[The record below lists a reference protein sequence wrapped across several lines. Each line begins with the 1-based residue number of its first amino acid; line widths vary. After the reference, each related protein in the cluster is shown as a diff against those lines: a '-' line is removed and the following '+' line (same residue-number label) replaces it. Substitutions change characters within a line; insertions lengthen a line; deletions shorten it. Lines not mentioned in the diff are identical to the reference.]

1 MTGEAYDVI
10 IVGAGSAGC
19 VLSARLSEDSR
30 RSVLLLEAGPDY
42 TDSATLPQDIAS
54 GLDGAT
60 RSHDW
65 GFHSEPAAS
74 GRTIHLPRGKL
85 VGGCSATNALFALR
99 GSPADYDEWAAR
111 NNPGWSFDEVLPFF
125 LRLERDAD
133 YHDKHHGHEGPLPI
147 RRYAASDLTTVQRTF
162 VEACGAAGYPFVPD
176 HNAPGAVGAGP
187 APLNMLD
194 GIRQSTALTYLA
206 PARGRA
212 NLTVRASVLVDR
224 LVLKNGRAVGVRL
237 AAPDETL
244 FGGQIILAAGAYGTP
259 ALLLRSGL
267 GPAEDLRRLGIDVN
281 IDLPGVGR
289 HLADHPI
296 IVLAFAA
303 QPGAALESR
312 PRAQSLLTWHTE
324 GVSTAPDLH
333 VIPVSSV
340 ARVGENLGEAAFG
353 MMVSI
358 LKPRSRGRL
367 YLRSADPAE
376 PPRIDPDY
384 FSHPDDMPR
393 MLEAVRVAR
402 RLARTKPLVDLTA
415 RTLSPA
421 AQVRDTDGPLGAA
434 VLAGVST
441 YHHPVGT
448 CRMGPDPGGGDV
460 VDPRGRVHGID
471 GLSVVDASIMP
482 TIPAA
487 NTNVPT
493 IMIAERCAAWL
504 TNNVDAPVRSPNNA
518 LQRPGGSRCSPPGR

>member
-1 MTGEAYDVI
+1 MRREAYDVI

-19 VLSARLSEDSR
+19 VLAARLSEDSR

-42 TDSATLPQDIAS
+42 ADVAALPQDIAS

-65 GFHSEPAAS
+65 DLHSEPDAS
-74 GRTIHLPRGKL
+74 GRTVHLPRGKL

-111 NNPGWSFDEVLPFF
+111 SNPGWSFDEVLPFF

-133 YHDKHHGHEGPLPI
+133 YHGKHHGHEGPLPI
-147 RRYAASDLTTVQRTF
+147 RRYAASDLTAVQRTF
-162 VEACGAAGYPFVPD
+162 VEACSTAGYPSVPD

-206 PARGRA
+206 MARGRA

-224 LVLKNGRAVGVRL
+224 IVLQKGRAVGVRL
-237 AAPDETL
+237 AAPGQTL
-244 FGGQIILAAGAYGTP
+244 IGGQIILAAGAYGSP
-259 ALLLRSGL
+259 AVLLRSGL
-267 GPAEDLRRLGIDVN
+267 GAAGDLRRLGIDVN
-281 IDLPGVGR
+281 VDLPGVGQ
-289 HLADHPI
+289 HLTDHPLI
-296 IVLAFAA
+296 FLAFAA
-303 QPGAALESR
+303 PPGLALEPR

-324 GVSTAPDLH
+324 GVSKRPNFH

-340 ARVGENLGEAAFG
+340 ARVGEKPGEAAFG

-358 LKPRSRGRL
+358 LKPSSRGHL
-367 YLRSADPAE
+367 CLRSTDPAAA
-376 PPRIDPDY
+376 PRIDPGY
-384 FSHPDDMPR
+384 FSHSDDMPR
-393 MLEAVRVAR
+393 MLEAVRAAR
-402 RLARTKPLVDLTA
+402 LLARTKALVDLTA
-415 RTLSPA
+415 RALSPA
-421 AQVRDTDGPLGAA
+421 AHVADTDGPLAAA
-434 VLAGVST
+434 VLANVST

-460 VDPRGRVHGID
+460 VDQRGRVHGID

-504 TNNVDAPVRSPNNA
+504 TNSVEAPVRQPNNA
-518 LQRPGGSRCSPPGR
+518 QRYTE